1 MPKGRLITRVYGVQI
16 GILAMAVALTAWFAA
31 ARLSEYYMAQ
41 NRDALSLAVRW
52 VMAELEAPIE
62 AGDWDFARAAS
73 DDLSEMAGV
82 RITITQRDGTVI
94 ADTDAD
100 PVQMANHIYRPE
112 FEQAFLGQT
121 GFADR
126 YSETLGHRRL
136 YAATPLMRDGRV
148 LAVVR
153 VSVPLSPGITF
164 SGVIREIAMAAT
176 AFVVL
181 AAIGTYA
188 VHRRIGE
195 PLGVITHGL
204 ARMLQGEMGSR
215 LPGPEIREFADVTAA
230 VNSLASELEAR
241 AARAIRQRNELE
253 AVLGSMVEGILAVD
267 DKARIL
273 NINRAA
279 AVFFDI
285 NPDKVVG
292 MSIEEAIRNP
302 DLHVVVRRTLRSRS
316 VVEGEIVIYQD
327 GQRFLHA
334 HGTALQEPAGAVVV
348 LNDVTRV
355 RGLEEARSRFVAN
368 VSHELRTP
376 ITSIK
381 GYAETLMD
389 GAYEDPESLHR
400 FLSII
405 TRQAQR
411 LNSLIED
418 LLTLS
423 RIEQEE
429 RNADIL
435 LEAGRVAEVAEGA
448 VIMCRHGAE
457 AKGVTLR
464 LTAEGDTTTRINAP
478 LLQQAVTNLIDNA
491 IKYSDEGGVVEIA
504 VRRAEGAV
512 VIAVSDTGCGI
523 DAIHIPRL
531 FERFYRVDEARSRK
545 LGGTGLGL
553 AIVKHIT
560 LIHGG
565 RNSVES
571 APGTGSRFTIE
582 LPLVQTVDRKAPAV
596 AL

>member
-1 MPKGRLITRVYGVQI
+1 MGKGRLIFRVYGVHI
-16 GILAMAVALTAWFAA
+16 GILAVAVALTAWFAA
-31 ARLSEYYMAQ
+31 ARLSSYYTAQ
-41 NRDALSLAVRW
+41 NRDALSLAARW
-52 VMAELEAPIE
+52 AMAHLEGPIE
-62 AGDWDFARAAS
+62 AGDWEGVRATS
-73 DDLSEMAGV
+73 DELSEMAGI
-82 RITITQRDGTVI
+82 RITITQRDGTVV

-100 PVQMANHIYRPE
+100 PVQMDNHVYRPE
-112 FEQAFLGQT
+112 FEQAFQGQT

-126 YSETLGHRRL
+126 FSDTLGHRRL
-136 YAATPLMRDGRV
+136 YAAAPLMRDGRV

-153 VSVPLSPGITF
+153 VSVPLSPGMTLA
-164 SGVIREIAMAAT
+164 GVLREIVMAAA
-176 AFVVL
+176 AFVL
-181 AAIGTYA
+181 FAAIATFWIY
-188 VHRRIGE
+188 RRIGE
-195 PLGVITHGL
+195 PLAVITQGL
-204 ARMLQGEMGSR
+204 GRMLQGETGSR
-215 LPGPEIREFADVTAA
+215 LPAPDIREFAEVTAA
-230 VNSLASELEAR
+230 VNSLATELESR
-241 AARAIRQRNELE
+241 ADRAIRQRNELE
-253 AVLGSMVEGILAVD
+253 AVLGSMVEGIIAVD

-285 NPDKVVG
+285 NPDKVAG

-302 DLHVVVRRTLRSRS
+302 DLHIIVRRTLRSRA
-316 VVEGEIVIYQD
+316 VVEGEIVIYQE

-334 HGTALQEPAGAVVV
+334 HGTALQQPAGAVVV

-389 GAYEDPESLHR
+389 GAYEDPESLQR

-435 LEAGRVAEVAEGA
+435 METASVAEVAEGA
-448 VIMCRHGAE
+448 VVMCRHGAE
-457 AKGVTLR
+457 AKGVALR
-464 LTAEGDTTTRINAP
+464 LTADAGAVTRINAP

-491 IKYSDEGGVVEIA
+491 IKYSDEGAAVEIT
-504 VRRAEGAV
+504 VSRGDGAV
-512 VIAVSDTGCGI
+512 VVTVADSGCGI
-523 DAIHIPRL
+523 DPVHLPRL

-565 RNSVES
+565 RNGVES
-571 APGTGSRFTIE
+571 APGKGSRFTIE
-582 LPLVQTVDRKAPAV
+582 LPVVQTVARTAPT